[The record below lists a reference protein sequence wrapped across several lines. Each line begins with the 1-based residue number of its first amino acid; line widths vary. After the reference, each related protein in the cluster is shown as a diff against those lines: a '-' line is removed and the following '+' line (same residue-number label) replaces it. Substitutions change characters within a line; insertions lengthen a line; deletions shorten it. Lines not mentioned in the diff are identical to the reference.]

1 MVEKTSAQLPK
12 RGPGRPR
19 VYANGTT
26 VISFRVPTE
35 RARGIIGLIA
45 SIKLVEARCGD
56 SDGTVLGEALE
67 QRLRGLSNRSP
78 AVVEDTLR
86 KWRRIS

>member
-1 MVEKTSAQLPK
+1 M
-12 RGPGRPR
+12 
-19 VYANGTT
+19 NGTT

-35 RARGIIGLIA
+35 RARGIVGLIA
-45 SIKLVEARCGD
+45 SIKLAEARCGE

-78 AVVEDTLR
+78 GVIDTLR
-86 KWRRIS
+86 KWQRIS

>member
-1 MVEKTSAQLPK
+1 M
-12 RGPGRPR
+12 
-19 VYANGTT
+19 NGTT

-35 RARGIIGLIA
+35 RARGIVGLIA
-45 SIKLVEARCGD
+45 SIKLAEARCGE

-78 AVVEDTLR
+78 GVVEDTLR
-86 KWRRIS
+86 KWQRIS